1 MPYESESIEYKQH
14 LTDGIYKEVI
24 AFANTAGGTIYL
36 GMDNQGLPVGIAD
49 VDQTYTALTNG
60 IRDSIE
66 PDVTIF
72 IRYELDTD
80 TKTIRIDVS
89 EGSYKP
95 YYLKSKGLKP
105 SGVYVRQGTSSVQAS
120 FEQIRR
126 MIKDADGDVFENMR
140 TLCQD
145 LTFQEAMNAFLHHG
159 VSFSTDKYISLGLQ
173 SIHNN
178 AYTNL
183 ALLLSDQCPYT
194 TKIAVFHDADNTIF
208 KDAKEFS
215 GSILRQLEDS
225 YAYLALCNHRP
236 AVIRGLERIEMPD
249 YPSEAVREAL
259 LNAFVHRDYSHSGS
273 IIININDTATEFI
286 SLGGL
291 VEGLSPED
299 IRIGISQPR
308 NRNLAAIFHRLN
320 LIESYGTGIRKIYT
334 LYRNC
339 PSQPT
344 IEITPNTFKL
354 SLPNM
359 NAQQPSL
366 LTKSN
371 PPTQPI
377 AQSSI
382 VPPHIT
388 PKMHLVLN
396 YLASHGIA
404 TDTDLRTLLQVKQ
417 GRIYQLIRQMKDAN
431 LIIVSGRGT
440 DKQYRLP

>member
-1 MPYESESIEYKQH
+1 MPYESESVEYKQC

-36 GMDNQGLPVGIAD
+36 GMDNQGLPIGIAD

-72 IRYELDTD
+72 VHYELDTD

-120 FEQIRR
+120 FEQIRKI
-126 MIKDADGDVFENMR
+126 IKDADGDVFENMR
-140 TLCQD
+140 TLSQD
-145 LTFQEAMNAFLHHG
+145 LTFQEASNTFHHHG
-159 VSFSTDKYISLGLQ
+159 VPFSKDKYISLGLQ
-173 SIHNN
+173 SIHND

-225 YAYLALCNHRP
+225 YDYLALCNRRP
-236 AVIRGLERIEMPD
+236 AVFRGLERIEMPD
-249 YPSEAVREAL
+249 YPSEAIREAL

-273 IIININDTATEFI
+273 IIININDTAIEFI

-291 VEGLSPED
+291 IEGLSPED

-339 PSQPT
+339 PSQPV
-344 IEITPNTFKL
+344 IEVTPNTFKL

-359 NAQQPSL
+359 NIQPS
-366 LTKSN
+366 
-371 PPTQPI
+371 PI
-377 AQSSI
+377 SAETASISQTIGQSFAVS
-382 VPPHIT
+382 PQIT
-388 PKMHLVLN
+388 PKMHLILD
-396 YLASHGIA
+396 YLAAHGIA
-404 TDTDLRTLLQVKQ
+404 TDIDLQHLLQVKQ
-417 GRIYQLIRQMKDAN
+417 GRIYQLIRKMKDAG

-440 DKQYRLP
+440 TKQYRLP